1 MKNFLPI
8 IIGSILLG
16 SAGFANAQAAPA
28 STQNPTTAQTQ
39 GPTAAQIQAEKK
51 WLAEQQRIATAKAL
65 ALRNQ
70 IEQVNRDG
78 LPVRIGTIAHYRGA
92 RAFQLSGIGLVVG
105 LQGSGDSQKSALTQT
120 LYANYFKSHNL
131 TVDPTT
137 VKAQNVALV
146 EVTATMPA
154 FSKPGTLLDVTVS
167 SIADAKSLQGGTL
180 ILTPLYDAANTVNV
194 IASAQGALSLG
205 GFSAGANGSSV
216 QSNAVNVGR
225 IPGGGEV
232 QTRINSQVV
241 FQNGNDQTLYLDLD
255 DPDPD
260 TVSRMVKAIQTFN
273 PDMHP
278 FSVDSTTVQIT
289 VPPGMDPETCMG
301 KVNQIQVNV
310 LIPARVVIN
319 ERTGT
324 IVVGG
329 DVRLGPAMIVSG
341 SLNVQIDTS
350 NQVVQPNPFS
360 LGQTATQSNSQVSA
374 GQDTAKVAVIP
385 TQSTVADLAR
395 IFQALQLKP
404 NDVIQIL
411 QLLQQQGALKAR
423 IVLQ

>member
-1 MKNFLPI
+1 MKLKSTLL
-8 IIGSILLG
+8 IGSAFLAL
-16 SAGFANAQAAPA
+16 SGFGYGQAAPTA
-28 STQNPTTAQTQ
+28 GSPQNQTQ
-39 GPTAAQIQAEKK
+39 TPGPTPAQIEAEKK
-51 WLAEQQRIATAKAL
+51 WMAEQQRIQAAKQL

-105 LQGSGDSQKSALTQT
+105 LQNSGDSQKSALTQT

-180 ILTPLYDAANTVNV
+180 ILTPLYDAANTTDV

-232 QTRINSQVV
+232 QTRIKSQVV

-260 TVSRMVKAIQTFN
+260 TVSRVVKAIQAFD
-273 PDMHP
+273 PGMHP

-289 VPPGMDPETCMG
+289 VPSGMDPETCMG
-301 KVNQIQVNV
+301 KVDQVQVNV
-310 LIPARVVIN
+310 LIPAKVVIN

-360 LGQTATQSNSQVSA
+360 QGQTATQSNSQVSA

-423 IVLQ
+423 IELQ

>member
-1 MKNFLPI
+1 MKISFATLA
-8 IIGSILLG
+8 SLALILAPLSG
-16 SAGFANAQAAPA
+16 LAQAAPQTVQQPA
-28 STQNPTTAQTQ
+28 TQA
-39 GPTAAQIQAEKK
+39 GPSPAQIAAEQK
-51 WLAEQQRIATAKAL
+51 WLAHEARIQAAKQQ

-78 LPVRIGTIAHYRGA
+78 LPVRIGTIAHFRGA
-92 RAFQLSGIGLVVG
+92 RDFQLSGIGLVVG
-105 LQGSGDSQKSALTQT
+105 LQNTGDTQKSALTQT

-131 TVDPTT
+131 TVDPST
-137 VKAQNVALV
+137 VKALNVALV

-154 FSKPGTLLDVTVS
+154 FSKPGTLMDVTVS

-180 ILTPLYDAANTVNV
+180 IMTPLYDAASNSTV
-194 IASAQGALSLG
+194 IASAQGPLSLG

-241 FQNGNDQTLYLDLD
+241 FEDNNHQVLYLDLD
-255 DPDPD
+255 DPDAD
-260 TVSRMVKAIQTFN
+260 TVSRVVRAIQNFN
-273 PDMHP
+273 MQMHP
-278 FSVDSTTVQIT
+278 YAVDNTTVAIT
-289 VPPGMDPETCMG
+289 VPPGMDPETAMG
-301 KVNQIQVNV
+301 KIAQVEVNV

-324 IVVGG
+324 VVVGG

-360 LGQTATQSNSQVSA
+360 QGQTASQSNSQVSA